1 MTQNDVYKL
10 IRSMKTSK
18 KVYEEDKFYSMNDK
32 NILQFEYCSTD
43 ESHITFVC
51 PKDDLGDFM
60 LIEINEEGVHF
71 TKISNGGSKYDEIDL
86 STEDSFFQ
94 TSTVMDLGFT
104 HDDLHEIRMNFLKYY
119 NGLIDG
125 MTIFI

>member
-1 MTQNDVYKL
+1 MIQNDVYKL
-10 IRSMKTSK
+10 IRTLKSCTRISD
-18 KVYEEDKFYSMNDK
+18 EDIFYSIDQNQV
-32 NILQFEYCSTD
+32 LQFEYCYTD

-51 PKDDLGDFM
+51 PKDDVGDFM

-86 STEDSFFQ
+86 STEDTFFQ
-94 TSTVMDLGFT
+94 FSTVMDLGFT
-104 HDDLHEIRMNFLKYY
+104 YDDLHEIRMNFLKYY